1 MIDPIYKVSFLLILI
16 AIYNGLIINWRC
28 NYQNKSELWSK
39 YWHFVGGL
47 LRCSIAFLFTDW
59 KTAISILLIHW
70 IFYDG
75 IINLIRG
82 KSFLYEGSV
91 VTGTGSTIDKML
103 SNDLSIILK
112 LISFI
117 SGLLILIF
125 L

>member
-1 MIDPIYKVSFLLILI
+1 MIYKISFLLILI

-47 LRCSIAFLFTDW
+47 LRCSFAFLFTDL

-82 KSFLYEGSV
+82 KSFFYEGSV
-91 VTGTGSTIDKML
+91 ITGTGSTIDKML
-103 SNDLSIILK
+103 SNDLSNILK
-112 LISFI
+112 ILSFFT
-117 SGLLILIF
+117 GLLILIF
-125 L
+125 V

>member
-1 MIDPIYKVSFLLILI
+1 MEIIKLSVLLILI

-59 KTAISILLIHW
+59 KTAIAIMLIHW

>member
-1 MIDPIYKVSFLLILI
+1 MLEIFKVSILI
-16 AIYNGLIINWRC
+16 ILISIYNGFIINWRC

-47 LRCSIAFLFTDW
+47 LRCSFAFLFTDW
-59 KTAISILLIHW
+59 KTAIAILLIHW

-91 VTGTGSTIDKML
+91 VTGTGSTIDEML

-112 LISFI
+112 CLSFI
-117 SGLLILIF
+117 AGLLILIF
-125 L
+125 V

>member
-1 MIDPIYKVSFLLILI
+1 MIYKISFLLILI

-47 LRCSIAFLFTDW
+47 LRCSFAFLFTDL
-59 KTAISILLIHW
+59 KTAIAILLIHW

-82 KSFLYEGSV
+82 KSFFYEGSIIS
-91 VTGTGSTIDKML
+91 GTGSTIDKML
-103 SNDLSIILK
+103 SNDLSNILK
-112 LISFI
+112 ILSFLI
-117 SGLLILIF
+117 GLLILI
-125 L
+125 LS

>member
-1 MIDPIYKVSFLLILI
+1 MELFKIVFLLILI

-59 KTAISILLIHW
+59 KIAIAILIMHW
-70 IFYDG
+70 IVYDC

-82 KSFLYEGSV
+82 KELFYEGSASS
-91 VTGTGSTIDKML
+91 GTGSTIDKLL
-103 SNDLSIILK
+103 SNNLSIFLK

-117 SGLLILIF
+117 TGLLMLIF

>member
-28 NYQNKSELWSK
+28 NYKNKSELWSK

-59 KTAISILLIHW
+59 KTAIAIMLIHW

-82 KSFLYEGSV
+82 KYIFYEGSASS
-91 VTGTGSTIDKML
+91 GTGSTIDKL
-103 SNDLSIILK
+103 LNNDLSIILK
-112 LISFI
+112 SISFI

>member
-1 MIDPIYKVSFLLILI
+1 MEIIKLSVLLILI

-59 KTAISILLIHW
+59 KTAIAIMLIHW

-91 VTGTGSTIDKML
+91 VTGTGSTIDEML

-112 LISFI
+112 IISFI